1 MPEAL
6 PPLVEI
12 VPALFNV
19 VIVPSLLIPLTPS
32 AEIVIDIPLST
43 LKLQSEEELTCV
55 VFAFEE
61 MTVSP
66 LH

>member
-1 MPEAL
+1 M
-6 PPLVEI
+6 PLVEI

-19 VIVPSLLIPLTPS
+19 VIVLLFLIPLVLLT
-32 AEIVIDIPLST
+32 EVVIDMPLDT
-43 LKLQSEEELTCV
+43 VKLQSEEELTCAV
-55 VFAFEE
+55 VAFEE